1 MIMDDNIYEE
11 MHKKFIFAGI
21 AVLLILTI
29 GTIGYWYLGEK
40 QDSLLDCF
48 YMVVITIST
57 VGFGEVIDL
66 SGNPAGRIFTIFIAI
81 SGIGVLFYTMTNMT
95 AFVVEGELKN
105 LFWRKKMGKM
115 AKKCSN
121 HYIICGAGNV
131 GVHIMRELLA
141 TDNPFVTVDIS
152 RGAIECLAGDFAEQ
166 VLLQGDATDNS
177 SLLEAGIERAKGL
190 FAVTGDDY
198 LNLVICLTAK
208 QLNPSVKVVARCDD
222 AKNAEKIEKAGA
234 DSVVSP
240 NFIGGLRMASVMIR
254 PTVVSFLDYMLRDKD
269 KNLRIEE
276 MPMPES
282 FAEKPVSEL
291 NLRKFATV
299 LLLAVNR
306 QEEIIYNP
314 SEEFIV
320 RPGDVLMFMCCPEEK
335 RKLEEIFSS

>member
-1 MIMDDNIYEE
+1 MDDNIYEE

-21 AVLLILTI
+21 TVLLILTM

-40 QDSLLDCF
+40 QNSLLDCF

-66 SGNPAGRIFTIFIAI
+66 SGNPAGRVFTIFIAI

-105 LFWRKKMGKM
+105 LFWRKKMEKM
-115 AKKCSN
+115 AVKCSD
-121 HYIICGAGNV
+121 HYIVCGAGRV
-131 GVHIMRELLA
+131 GVHIMNELLA
-141 TDNPFVTVDIS
+141 TDNPFVAVDIS
-152 RGAIECLAGDFAEQ
+152 RGAIEGLAGGFTEQ
-166 VLLQGDATDNS
+166 ALLQGDATDNS
-177 SLLEAGIERAKGL
+177 ALLKAGIDRAKGL

-208 QLNPSVKVVARCDD
+208 QVNPSVKVVARCDD
-222 AKNAEKIEKAGA
+222 TKNTEKIEKAGA
-234 DSVVSP
+234 DAVVSP
-240 NFIGGLRMASVMIR
+240 NSIGGLRMASEMIR
-254 PTVVSFLDYMLRDKD
+254 PAVVSFLDRMLRDKG

-276 MPMPES
+276 MPIPES
-282 FAEKPVSEL
+282 FSEKPVSEL
-291 NLRKFATV
+291 NLRKFTTV

-314 SEEFIV
+314 SEEFIIK
-320 RPGDVLMFMCCPEEK
+320 PEDTLMFMCCPEEK
-335 RKLEEIFSS
+335 RKLEEILSS